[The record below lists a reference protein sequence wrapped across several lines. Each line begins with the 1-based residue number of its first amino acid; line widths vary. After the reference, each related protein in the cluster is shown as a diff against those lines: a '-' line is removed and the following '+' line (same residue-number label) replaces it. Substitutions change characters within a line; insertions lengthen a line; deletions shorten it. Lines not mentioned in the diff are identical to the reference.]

1 MNRLTELTQ
10 LAQQAKQAGQWAAAE
25 AYYCQAAAA
34 FPNDHVAAHNL
45 AAFYG
50 SRHQFKQAHI
60 NAKRALQNGS
70 QAAATWLVLARALV
84 GLHDH
89 DQALSAYQQAIRVQP
104 THYEAHREWAQLTW
118 MLTADLGRSMAC
130 IDQVLRQQQ
139 VAGLWLLKAQ
149 VYEYAGDLVRAQQIL
164 LRALSFWPQVLP
176 LQEALVFNAIA
187 QRQGDLAIEHTQRML
202 AANSDQLR
210 TQMCASYAYAATGE
224 AEQALQAANRASAI
238 DPLSQQAIAC
248 QATALRLLYLQHGQ
262 QQHLDAYRALYDY
275 DTLVTKT
282 ELDVPSGWSSLAAYI
297 DDLAGALKSLHPFK
311 THPFG
316 QSVRSGSQ
324 LPDILSYNQPVINA
338 FEQAIAGPIA
348 RHLAQVGQG
357 EHPLR
362 RRNTGQ
368 WVIDGIWSVW
378 LQSGGFHENHVHPH
392 GWISSACY
400 IQLPD
405 GVDDADTKSGWL
417 KLGEPMMPTEPELE
431 VEHWVKPEVGHLVLF
446 PSYMWHG
453 TAPFSASQPR
463 LSVALDIVPA

>member
-1 MNRLTELTQ
+1 MYSLSQLTK
-10 LAQQAKQAGQWAAAE
+10 LAQDAKRSRRHDIALQLYIKAQQQFTGSYVAE
-25 AYYCQAAAA
+25 
-34 FPNDHVAAHNL
+34 HNL
-45 AAFYG
+45 ASMYG
-50 SRHQFKQAHI
+50 DMKQFEAARTH
-60 NAKRALQNGS
+60 ASMALQKGS
-70 QAAATWLVLARALV
+70 KAPQTWLVLARSLMGGQQFSEAA
-84 GLHDH
+84 D
-89 DQALSAYQQAIRVQP
+89 AYLNAIRLQP
-104 THYEAHREWAQLTW
+104 SNFEAQREWAQLTW
-118 MLTADLGRSMAC
+118 MLTGD
-130 IDQVLRQQQ
+130 IDASTHWIDAALSRLR
-139 VAGLWLLKAQ
+139 VAPLLLLKAKI
-149 VYEYAGDLVRAQQIL
+149 YEYAGDLPSASNVLR
-164 LRALSFWPQVLP
+164 RALHVWPNDGALIEAAIINDI
-176 LQEALVFNAIA
+176 LQREFDLVPTRVSMLLEHYPNKL
-187 QRQGDLAIEHTQRML
+187 QSLAV
-202 AANSDQLR
+202 
-210 TQMCASYAYAATGE
+210 ASYAYAATGE

-262 QQHLDAYRALYDY
+262 QQHLDAYQALYDY

-368 WVIDGIWSVW
+368 WAIDGIWSVW

-463 LSVALDIVPA
+463 LSVALDIIPA